1 MDTLDLLRVPN
12 HTKTTNIQDLFNYAK
27 LLASNDLHLAA
38 AGVLITIL
46 PSLEGDSKSQVCR
59 MIVTCGMALKNVE
72 FMKLVDNVKDPL
84 LIQKVSM
91 MLNTSIHE
99 KYKKKLQGSNS
110 DEVVPLGG
118 GNKILI
124 CAGGDDLLTQAW
136 ANISSL
142 RDTGCKLP
150 VTIVHANEISESEMK
165 VLSKLNI
172 SFMNLKQ
179 EPYLS
184 RLPPI
189 PARYENLRGFQM
201 KIASLVATDAD
212 SVILSD
218 ADILWVSNPES
229 YLTGPDVHICQ
240 DIWHMSNKQHSKSA
254 GTAWLY
260 NIHGMSTNVQESES
274 GVLFLNRKKC
284 PGMVTSLS
292 RFLEGIDYYF
302 EMAFGDKDLYNIA
315 AHINNIEI
323 SKSPMPH
330 MLGYIDGNK
339 FVCQSMRQHMS
350 NGATSHIH
358 MTLLPFKKLQ
368 DDITCPTHYCD
379 DPNNISFVFRD
390 IDGVRKQ
397 TIGSTVDKVNK
408 LPTDNVIPSIVFRG
422 YRYSREYSEALP
434 TD

>member
-38 AGVLITIL
+38 AGILITIL
-46 PSLEGDSKSQVCR
+46 PSLDGDSKAQVSR
-59 MIVTCGMALKNVE
+59 MIVTCGMALRNVE
-72 FMKLVDNVKDPL
+72 FMKLVDNVKDPV

-91 MLNTSIHE
+91 LLNTTIHE
-99 KYKKKLQGSNS
+99 KFKKRLLGSNS
-110 DEVVPLGG
+110 EEVVPLGG
-118 GNKILI
+118 GSKILI

-136 ANISSL
+136 ANIRSL

-184 RLPPI
+184 RLPQI

-229 YLTGPDVHICQ
+229 YLTGPDVHTCP

-274 GVLFLNRKKC
+274 GVLFLNRKNC
-284 PGMVTSLS
+284 TGMVTSLS
-292 RFLEGIDYYF
+292 RILEGVDYYF

-315 AHINNIEI
+315 AHINNIKI

-330 MLGYIDGNK
+330 MLGYMEGSE
-339 FVCQSMRQHMS
+339 FVCQSMRQHTP

-368 DDITCPTHYCD
+368 EDITCPTHYCD
-379 DPNNISFVFRD
+379 DPNNISFVFKN
-390 IDGVRKQ
+390 IEGERKQ
-397 TIGSTVDKVNK
+397 TIGSTIDKVK
-408 LPTDNVIPSIVFRG
+408 ELPTDNVIPYIVFRG
-422 YRYSREYSEALP
+422 YRYSREYSEALSEN
-434 TD
+434 